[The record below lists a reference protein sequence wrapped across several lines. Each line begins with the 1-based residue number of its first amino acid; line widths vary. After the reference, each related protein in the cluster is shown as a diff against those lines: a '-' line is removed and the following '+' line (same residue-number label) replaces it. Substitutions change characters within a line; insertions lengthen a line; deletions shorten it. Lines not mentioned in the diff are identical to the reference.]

1 MTKSLAVL
9 VALLITGASTQ
20 GSAAEATSAAAW
32 EKCVARIK
40 KDMPIPPANEGAI
53 QLTIQSFCGK
63 KPAK

>member
-9 VALLITGASTQ
+9 VALLMTGASTQ
-20 GSAAEATSAAAW
+20 GHAAEAASAAAW
-32 EKCVARIK
+32 EKCAARIK
-40 KDMPIPPANEGAI
+40 KDMPMPPATESAI